1 MLKKTEESLRNSSAM
16 QMTKKAV
23 SQLSPC
29 HLLHGIDS
37 EFVNCMYLKSLLG
50 LRNRSLWIWLTRI
63 PRTTICVHG
72 LDV

>member
-1 MLKKTEESLRNSSAM
+1 MLKKTKESLRNSSAM

-37 EFVNCMYLKSLLG
+37 EFVFSMYLKSLLG
-50 LRNRSLWIWLTRI
+50 LPNRSLWNLVVKNTAHYNLRSR
-63 PRTTICVHG
+63 P
-72 LDV
+72 